1 MMSGNLSKPAVLN
14 YGVPQGSVLGPGF
27 FTDYSSP
34 AASFVRKH
42 GISVHC
48 YADDTQLYAS
58 FNLEDEALMLE
69 RLETCVRDLRVWM
82 NRNRLKLNDSKTK
95 FIIFGTSRFLKCV
108 RTTSILV
115 GESNIAASK
124 EVRNI
129 GAMFDCHMKMN
140 AQVRTICRG
149 AWLNLYNISKV
160 RSYLNDDQTRC
171 VVHAYVISKLDAN
184 NSLLAGSPSLL
195 VSQIERVQNA
205 AAKLVTKSKKFDHV
219 SPILR
224 NLHWLPIQDRIVF
237 KNLLLIYK
245 ALNNKGPTYLKD
257 LFTFHRPS
265 LALRS
270 KSDPLALNVPMTK
283 LKTYGDRAFSAYAA
297 KQWNKLPLAIRQ
309 AETISSF
316 KSALKTYLFTKN
328 GN

>member
-1 MMSGNLSKPAVLN
+1 MKHRSSSTTNPSLFSTLVFERIHDISQSLHNLRSFSHSLVSTP
-14 YGVPQGSVLGPGF
+14 
-27 FTDYSSP
+27 SP
-34 AASFVRKH
+34 FLHSFVPPGPSHR
-42 GISVHC
+42 I
-48 YADDTQLYAS
+48 D
-58 FNLEDEALMLE
+58 LEDEALMLE

-82 NRNRLKLNDSKTK
+82 NRNRLKLNDSKTE

-115 GESNIAASK
+115 VESNIAASK

-184 NSLLAGSPSLL
+184 NSLLAGSPSRL

-245 ALNNKGPTYLKD
+245 ALNNKGPTIH
-257 LFTFHRPS
+257 T
-265 LALRS
+265 
-270 KSDPLALNVPMTK
+270 
-283 LKTYGDRAFSAYAA
+283 
-297 KQWNKLPLAIRQ
+297 
-309 AETISSF
+309 
-316 KSALKTYLFTKN
+316 
-328 GN
+328 